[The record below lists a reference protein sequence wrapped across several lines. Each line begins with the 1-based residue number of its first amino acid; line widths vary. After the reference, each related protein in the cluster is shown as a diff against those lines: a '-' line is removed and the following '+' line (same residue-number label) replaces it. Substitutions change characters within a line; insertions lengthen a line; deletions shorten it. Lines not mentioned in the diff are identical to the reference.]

1 MDVAVAEEPQKKVFR
16 ARKTMRASDR
26 QQLESI
32 HRTRESSP
40 KTGDPPNFPT
50 LTSSPSSAPAP
61 DAATPLVN
69 GKHPDNEAAPQGS
82 PQRQGREAS
91 SSPSPRPL
99 GAAGSP
105 SLVLSLSF
113 SPSQAEADEGPEPL
127 NPSSPSLSPG
137 PGDPAA
143 ALKKA
148 EASRGPPCTA
158 PGLSNGT
165 SEEEEGQ
172 GQGEVVRTP
181 SPPAG
186 EERGDTRR
194 EAESVGGKAPSPI
207 ILLTPLEKEQIQRE
221 RESPAQVGSL
231 KPDSEGSVSL
241 PSRRSQNSP
250 GSTSPGAA
258 APGEDGVGAEGPV
271 AMDTEPAGSGDRPSP
286 PAAGSKAKEPRSPEP
301 GAAQPDSSGIVPILE
316 KLAPAHLSSPTPPLL
331 PSSSS
336 SSPPPSDGAPS
347 PLPVSDPEPSEGFLV
362 LSEEEEGPADR
373 EAAAPGKQ
381 AGEEEEGGRAEPGEQ
396 PMDTEP
402 DPAGSPAPRPSPPE
416 DAEPASQR
424 KRQLSGDGGAEGGA
438 PAGRGK
444 EPPKRPRLLQEE
456 EYEAQLEVKISARD
470 ALSAKLEKAVQR
482 IIAEQLKLVQWSM
495 FEQSLEQLRDRVEKM
510 DCSKR
515 HEQSLN
521 TLQAKYAR
529 LAKKWGAANQA
540 REDARKTQEAASAGT
555 PSAAPSAAYRSSTTV
570 RTMLDSRRAEPP
582 GQTPVPP
589 AAGGAPQPVQIKA
602 VAQPAAA
609 SVVNTVV
616 TPVLSIISTAAST
629 GPTSTSVSAPAPLG
643 QPGGLT
649 LKAAPLTAGVT
660 TSVASSS
667 TPGAAPQPISI
678 QPLLIQLPLSVAAA
692 PQGALVSS
700 PAPGIELIPVSA
712 APVALAGG
720 APHAKTTPAKSAA
733 APVAA
738 AAAAS
743 GLQKSGSPLAPQMAI
758 ARAALYGSA
767 GVVGAS
773 SAPASRAALPS
784 LAPGPDGGGTVTV
797 VGVTSSTPSARAPGG
812 GPGATA
818 RPDTQATNRAPDS
831 TTRALPQAGR
841 PSSSGAVIDLT
852 EDDDDVQVT
861 GVKKAPVQAQSPSST
876 STSSSSSQQPLGQRA
891 PPPPAPVA
899 PAPTAT
905 PQTQAGTT
913 TMHVLPTTQ
922 TTVNVLQRPQ
932 NPISCRPLA
941 PRATSFPSQ
950 IVYTSV
956 PMNTGAPRS
965 LAGST
970 QSQGI
975 TGSNRQASPQ
985 TTGMPVR
992 SGTQYAV
999 SGPQLTVHHRP
1010 SQDPS
1015 STRPAAAP
1023 PSSCPPPPLPVHPA
1037 PLPSPPPPPGRLPPE
1052 AASTSPPQKPQLKL
1066 ARVQSQNGIVLSW
1079 SVTEVDRSC
1088 AAVDSYHLYA
1098 YHEEPAPAAPP
1109 SQWKKIGE
1117 VKALPLPMACTL
1129 TQFVSGSKYYFA
1141 VRARDVYGRFGPF
1154 CDPQSTDVIAAASSS

>member
-91 SSPSPRPL
+91 SSPAPRPL

-165 SEEEEGQ
+165 SEEEEGEGQGQ
-172 GQGEVVRTP
+172 GQGEAVRTP

-221 RESPAQVGSL
+221 RESPAQVRL
-231 KPDSEGSVSL
+231 REREGSERERE
-241 PSRRSQNSP
+241 PCT
-250 GSTSPGAA
+250 GGT
-258 APGEDGVGAEGPV
+258 APEHTAG
-271 AMDTEPAGSGDRPSP
+271 TEPEHTEHTLQVLPLSTLQSGLCSRLRERL
-286 PAAGSKAKEPRSPEP
+286 SKR
-301 GAAQPDSSGIVPILE
+301 
-316 KLAPAHLSSPTPPLL
+316 
-331 PSSSS
+331 
-336 SSPPPSDGAPS
+336 
-347 PLPVSDPEPSEGFLV
+347 
-362 LSEEEEGPADR
+362 
-373 EAAAPGKQ
+373 
-381 AGEEEEGGRAEPGEQ
+381 
-396 PMDTEP
+396 
-402 DPAGSPAPRPSPPE
+402 
-416 DAEPASQR
+416 
-424 KRQLSGDGGAEGGA
+424 
-438 PAGRGK
+438 
-444 EPPKRPRLLQEE
+444 
-456 EYEAQLEVKISARD
+456 
-470 ALSAKLEKAVQR
+470 ALSRLSR
-482 IIAEQLKLVQWSM
+482 
-495 FEQSLEQLRDRVEKM
+495 
-510 DCSKR
+510 CSR
-515 HEQSLN
+515 
-521 TLQAKYAR
+521 QAKYAR

-540 REDARKTQEAASAGT
+540 REDARKTQELSQAASAGT
-555 PSAAPSAAYRSSTTV
+555 PSAAPSAAYRRSSTTV

-582 GQTPVPP
+582 GQTPVAP

-712 APVALAGG
+712 APGRQGAGPGPRPDQVRTLLTRPSPPHSLRSSACAPNPAAPRGDG
-720 APHAKTTPAKSAA
+720 APSAPQTA
-733 APVAA
+733 FSFRRARTGPLVRWRCRGAIRDGFSQLHQA
-738 AAAAS
+738 GPLSA
-743 GLQKSGSPLAPQMAI
+743 LGSPLS
-758 ARAALYGSA
+758 L
-767 GVVGAS
+767 S
-773 SAPASRAALPS
+773 SPL
-784 LAPGPDGGGTVTV
+784 
-797 VGVTSSTPSARAPGG
+797 
-812 GPGATA
+812 
-818 RPDTQATNRAPDS
+818 PDTQATNRAPDS

-905 PQTQAGTT
+905 PQT
-913 TMHVLPTTQ
+913 
-922 TTVNVLQRPQ
+922 
-932 NPISCRPLA
+932 
-941 PRATSFPSQ
+941 
-950 IVYTSV
+950 
-956 PMNTGAPRS
+956 
-965 LAGST
+965 
-970 QSQGI
+970 
-975 TGSNRQASPQ
+975 
-985 TTGMPVR
+985 
-992 SGTQYAV
+992 
-999 SGPQLTVHHRP
+999 
-1010 SQDPS
+1010 QDPS

>member
-40 KTGDPPNFPT
+40 KTGDAPNFPT

-69 GKHPDNEAAPQGS
+69 GKHPDNEAAPQLAGS
-82 PQRQGREAS
+82 PQLQGREAN

-99 GAAGSP
+99 GEAGSP

-113 SPSQAEADEGPEPL
+113 SPSQAEVDEGPEPL

-137 PGDPAA
+137 LGDPAA

-148 EASRGPPCTA
+148 EASRGPPYLA

-165 SEEEEGQ
+165 NEEGQ
-172 GQGEVVRTP
+172 GEGVRTP

-221 RESPAQVGSL
+221 RESTAQVGSL
-231 KPDSEGSVSL
+231 KLDSEGSVSL

-250 GSTSPGAA
+250 GSTSPAAA
-258 APGEDGVGAEGPV
+258 APGEDGAGQERGEGTGRREGPEALSLGAQAPV
-271 AMDTEPAGSGDRPSP
+271 GEDR
-286 PAAGSKAKEPRSPEP
+286 R
-301 GAAQPDSSGIVPILE
+301 
-316 KLAPAHLSSPTPPLL
+316 
-331 PSSSS
+331 
-336 SSPPPSDGAPS
+336 
-347 PLPVSDPEPSEGFLV
+347 
-362 LSEEEEGPADR
+362 
-373 EAAAPGKQ
+373 
-381 AGEEEEGGRAEPGEQ
+381 GERGQG
-396 PMDTEP
+396 
-402 DPAGSPAPRPSPPE
+402 
-416 DAEPASQR
+416 
-424 KRQLSGDGGAEGGA
+424 
-438 PAGRGK
+438 AGRGQRRSHW
-444 EPPKRPRLLQEE
+444 ERRLQC
-456 EYEAQLEVKISARD
+456 D
-470 ALSAKLEKAVQR
+470 P
-482 IIAEQLKLVQWSM
+482 
-495 FEQSLEQLRDRVEKM
+495 LR
-510 DCSKR
+510 
-515 HEQSLN
+515 
-521 TLQAKYAR
+521 
-529 LAKKWGAANQA
+529 
-540 REDARKTQEAASAGT
+540 AASAGT
-555 PSAAPSAAYRSSTTV
+555 PSATPSAVYRSSTTV
-570 RTMLDSRRAEPP
+570 RTLLDSRRAELPS
-582 GQTPVPP
+582 QTPVAP

-649 LKAAPLTAGVT
+649 LKATPLPAGVT

-692 PQGALVSS
+692 PPGALGLTVRLSEK
-700 PAPGIELIPVSA
+700 PPV
-712 APVALAGG
+712 
-720 APHAKTTPAKSAA
+720 K
-733 APVAA
+733 
-738 AAAAS
+738 
-743 GLQKSGSPLAPQMAI
+743 
-758 ARAALYGSA
+758 ALYEM
-767 GVVGAS
+767 
-773 SAPASRAALPS
+773 
-784 LAPGPDGGGTVTV
+784 
-797 VGVTSSTPSARAPGG
+797 
-812 GPGATA
+812 
-818 RPDTQATNRAPDS
+818 DTQPTNRAADS

-876 STSSSSSQQPLGQRA
+876 STSSSSQQPLGQRA

-899 PAPTAT
+899 PAPAAT

-913 TMHVLPTTQ
+913 TMHVLPT
-922 TTVNVLQRPQ
+922 
-932 NPISCRPLA
+932 S
-941 PRATSFPSQ
+941 
-950 IVYTSV
+950 
-956 PMNTGAPRS
+956 
-965 LAGST
+965 
-970 QSQGI
+970 
-975 TGSNRQASPQ
+975 
-985 TTGMPVR
+985 MPVR

-1010 SQDPS
+1010 SQSPAQPPDG
-1015 STRPAAAP
+1015 TRPVLESTPALSGAAGPSRTFRDLFRSHSSLVFPTGESSPRSPAVRSGAGVRAGP
-1023 PSSCPPPPLPVHPA
+1023 PCV
-1037 PLPSPPPPPGRLPPE
+1037 RLRSAFPH
-1052 AASTSPPQKPQLKL
+1052 SGQ
-1066 ARVQSQNGIVLSW
+1066 RVQFEFSLSIVLSW

-1098 YHEEPAPAAPP
+1098 YHEEPAPAPAAPP

-1154 CDPQSTDVIAAASSS
+1154 CDPQSTDVIAAAGSS

>member
-91 SSPSPRPL
+91 SSPAPRPL

-165 SEEEEGQ
+165 SEEEEGEGQGQ
-172 GQGEVVRTP
+172 GQGEAVRTP

-221 RESPAQVGSL
+221 RESPAQVRL
-231 KPDSEGSVSL
+231 
-241 PSRRSQNSP
+241 
-250 GSTSPGAA
+250 
-258 APGEDGVGAEGPV
+258 
-271 AMDTEPAGSGDRPSP
+271 
-286 PAAGSKAKEPRSPEP
+286 
-301 GAAQPDSSGIVPILE
+301 
-316 KLAPAHLSSPTPPLL
+316 
-331 PSSSS
+331 
-336 SSPPPSDGAPS
+336 
-347 PLPVSDPEPSEGFLV
+347 
-362 LSEEEEGPADR
+362 R
-373 EAAAPGKQ
+373 ER
-381 AGEEEEGGRAEPGEQ
+381 ERALH
-396 PMDTEP
+396 
-402 DPAGSPAPRPSPPE
+402 R
-416 DAEPASQR
+416 
-424 KRQLSGDGGAEGGA
+424 
-438 PAGRGK
+438 
-444 EPPKRPRLLQEE
+444 
-456 EYEAQLEVKISARD
+456 
-470 ALSAKLEKAVQR
+470 
-482 IIAEQLKLVQWSM
+482 
-495 FEQSLEQLRDRVEKM
+495 
-510 DCSKR
+510 
-515 HEQSLN
+515 
-521 TLQAKYAR
+521 LQAKYAR

-555 PSAAPSAAYRSSTTV
+555 PSAAPSAAYRRSSTTV

-582 GQTPVPP
+582 GQTPVAP

-712 APVALAGG
+712 AP
-720 APHAKTTPAKSAA
+720 
-733 APVAA
+733 
-738 AAAAS
+738 
-743 GLQKSGSPLAPQMAI
+743 
-758 ARAALYGSA
+758 
-767 GVVGAS
+767 
-773 SAPASRAALPS
+773 
-784 LAPGPDGGGTVTV
+784 
-797 VGVTSSTPSARAPGG
+797 PGG

-913 TMHVLPTTQ
+913 TMHVLPT
-922 TTVNVLQRPQ
+922 
-932 NPISCRPLA
+932 S
-941 PRATSFPSQ
+941 
-950 IVYTSV
+950 
-956 PMNTGAPRS
+956 
-965 LAGST
+965 
-970 QSQGI
+970 
-975 TGSNRQASPQ
+975 
-985 TTGMPVR
+985 MPVR